1 MDDKPLHDLLDGALA
16 GEPPIGPV
24 EHNSLTA
31 GIRLRRRRRLR
42 AAAATTAAVAVIAVV
57 IPAGLG
63 AFGHLLRP
71 QGPHR
76 PPILYVYSYTGS
88 HGATVTPI
96 STATN
101 TPGTPIHVG
110 GGQLGWSAVG
120 QIVITPDGKTA
131 YVTGPGTVT
140 PISTATN
147 IPGTPIHIP
156 GGAIRAIATTPDGKT
171 AYVTTESGTVTPINT
186 ATNTPGAPIHLG
198 GGHPRSGIGQIAIT
212 PDGKTAYVAT
222 PSGVT
227 PINTATNTP
236 GKPIYLGQVIN
247 FGAGGFTENIAITPD
262 GKTAYVINQGGSVRP
277 ISTATN
283 APGKP
288 ISGGSFNLVAG
299 TIAITPDGRTAY
311 AATTTFCHTATCPV
325 TVIPINTATN
335 TPGTPITFKVT
346 AKHGSMGQIT
356 ITPDGKTAYVTTG
369 STVTPINTA
378 TNTPGKPIHIGAGQI
393 VITPDGKTAYV
404 TTGSTV
410 TPINTAT
417 NTPGKPIHVSGAVYQ
432 AVIAITPPTTPSA
445 DVEPRAAAQTTP
457 GQDDRPADACWHQSP
472 ASPRIVFAQFADGGG
487 TLIGISG
494 VVLAA

>member
-131 YVTGPGTVT
+131 YVITTTVNGCGPQAEQCTYTVT

-147 IPGTPIHIP
+147 APGKPIPVGFGPSNFT
-156 GGAIRAIATTPDGKT
+156 GGIVITPDGKT
-171 AYVTTESGTVTPINT
+171 AYVTTG
-186 ATNTPGAPIHLG
+186 
-198 GGHPRSGIGQIAIT
+198 
-212 PDGKTAYVAT
+212 
-222 PSGVT
+222 SGVT

-236 GKPIYLGQVIN
+236 GKPIHVGN
-247 FGAGGFTENIAITPD
+247 SSTPAIAITP
-262 GKTAYVINQGGSVRP
+262 
-277 ISTATN
+277 
-283 APGKP
+283 
-288 ISGGSFNLVAG
+288 
-299 TIAITPDGRTAY
+299 
-311 AATTTFCHTATCPV
+311 
-325 TVIPINTATN
+325 
-335 TPGTPITFKVT
+335 
-346 AKHGSMGQIT
+346 
-356 ITPDGKTAYVTTG
+356 
-369 STVTPINTA
+369 
-378 TNTPGKPIHIGAGQI
+378 
-393 VITPDGKTAYV
+393 
-404 TTGSTV
+404 
-410 TPINTAT
+410 
-417 NTPGKPIHVSGAVYQ
+417 
-432 AVIAITPPTTPSA
+432 
-445 DVEPRAAAQTTP
+445 
-457 GQDDRPADACWHQSP
+457 
-472 ASPRIVFAQFADGGG
+472 
-487 TLIGISG
+487 
-494 VVLAA
+494 